1 MNPDIV
7 EKVLACQ
14 KLPSLPA
21 VAVKVLELSGREN
34 VSFKEIAETI
44 TADAG
49 LASKVLRTVNSS
61 FYALRKPCS
70 SINQAIVMLG
80 LSAVKTLA
88 LGFSLVSSIAKTD
101 SKGFDYAAYW
111 RRSLYT
117 GVSAK
122 CVAAAAK
129 IGRDEEAFLGG
140 LLQDV
145 GMVAL
150 SQALGDEYLAVLT
163 EAGPDHNSLSRIEF
177 NAYEMTHADMGA
189 QLAGRWKL
197 PPDLMMPIKF
207 HHKPNAAPKDYAQLC
222 SAVALGNI
230 ITDVL
235 TTTEP
240 AVALKK
246 YYTKAQEWFALPE
259 AQADEILKKASEGA
273 RDMARLLS
281 VDAGDGADVEAIK
294 TQAKASLLGLKTP
307 IGDAPNFGGDAVDPS
322 TGLPGRE
329 AFNRNLIVSFEQTA
343 AGGPP
348 VSIALFALD
357 GLKELKASDGEH
369 MAETA
374 MATTAGMIRAHFESA
389 GAVLCRFDVDQFA
402 AIMPK
407 IDRLSATRLAEDA
420 RKIMAAAPVKVQ
432 PPGLKAVELSLTLS
446 AGAACFEQATQDK
459 FPDAEALVTLVQRAL
474 VSAQSAGRNTMKVYV
489 PRAQAA

>member
-1 MNPDIV
+1 MVRVAATAEQPETGRPMNPDIV

-21 VAVKVLELSGREN
+21 VAVKVLELSGKEN

-44 TADAG
+44 TSDAG

-88 LGFSLVSSIAKTD
+88 LGFSLVSSIAKTE
-101 SKGFDYAAYW
+101 SKSFDYAAYW

-117 GVSAK
+117 GVAAK

-163 EAGPDHNSLSRIEF
+163 EAGPDHNNLSRVEF
-177 NAYEMTHADMGA
+177 NAYEMTHADIGA

-222 SAVALGNI
+222 AAVALGNKEQVV
-230 ITDVL
+230 D
-235 TTTEP
+235 
-240 AVALKK
+240 
-246 YYTKAQEWFALPE
+246 
-259 AQADEILKKASEGA
+259 ILRVERGKDRAA
-273 RDMARLLS
+273 PRVR
-281 VDAGDGADVEAIK
+281 DGAGRKPFVAIGVVGRLSF
-294 TQAKASLLGLKTP
+294 QVLPGDLGDPRLGAVDRRGVGLKP
-307 IGDAPNFGGDAVDPS
+307 HA
-322 TGLPGRE
+322 
-329 AFNRNLIVSFEQTA
+329 
-343 AGGPP
+343 
-348 VSIALFALD
+348 
-357 GLKELKASDGEH
+357 EL
-369 MAETA
+369 
-374 MATTAGMIRAHFESA
+374 
-389 GAVLCRFDVDQFA
+389 
-402 AIMPK
+402 
-407 IDRLSATRLAEDA
+407 
-420 RKIMAAAPVKVQ
+420 
-432 PPGLKAVELSLTLS
+432 
-446 AGAACFEQATQDK
+446 
-459 FPDAEALVTLVQRAL
+459 
-474 VSAQSAGRNTMKVYV
+474 
-489 PRAQAA
+489 